1 MHGLTFIMHAS
12 TLYRSLFELLKDMYI
27 NNYDTIPLVRCH
39 NLNRIMSGG
48 RSHND
53 MMKLH

>member
-12 TLYRSLFELLKDMYI
+12 TLYKTFFELLNDMYI

-39 NLNRIMSGG
+39 NLNRIMSTGQI
-48 RSHND
+48 HND